1 METANIAKQ
10 MIGFQKT
17 VFDNSFNAI
26 AVVQDQTETM
36 MNNFMGQFPWA
47 TEDGKKQIN
56 ETYSY
61 TKKARDE
68 FKKVVDQGYTQFEKM
83 FDQK

>member
-17 VFDNSFNAI
+17 FFDNSFDAM

-68 FKKVVDQGYTQFEKM
+68 FKKVVDQGYTQFEKL

>member
-17 VFDNSFNAI
+17 VFDNSFDAI

-36 MNNFMGQFPWA
+36 VNNFMGQFPWT

-56 ETYSY
+56 ETYAYS
-61 TKKARDE
+61 KKARDE
-68 FKKVVDQGYTQFEKM
+68 FKKTIDEGYAQFEKL
-83 FDQK
+83 FEQK

>member
-10 MIGFQKT
+10 MIGFQKS

-47 TEDGKKQIN
+47 TEDGKKQLN
-56 ETYSY
+56 ETYNY

-68 FKKVVDQGYTQFEKM
+68 FKKVVDQGYSQFEKL